1 MQTKKISV
9 TRALAELKRLDKEFS
24 TLIDN
29 SPYIAIQVGEG
40 DQAVGPNNIPV
51 AECVKAIQSAWDQIN
66 QIQKTRSSL
75 KAAIVKSNATVVV
88 TVAGK
93 QMTVAEAIELK
104 STISAQRTMLSNM
117 KRSYSMAQTA
127 QNEHNKKVEEKIDN
141 LLKSVYSADRSKVDS
156 SNYDAVAK
164 PQWAKAKAS
173 LIDPLKLADQIK
185 AKEAYIEEL
194 VTEVDYTLSEVN
206 ARTDIE
212 YEV

>member
-9 TRALAELKRLDKEFS
+9 TRALSELKRLDKEFGA
-24 TLIDN
+24 LIDN
-29 SPYIAIQVGEG
+29 APYIAVQVGEG

-51 AECVKAIQSAWDQIN
+51 AECVKAIQSAWDQLS

-88 TVAGK
+88 TVAGR

-104 STISAQRTMLSNM
+104 STIAAQKSMLSNM
-117 KRSYSMAQTA
+117 KRSYSMAQSA
-127 QNEHNKKVEEKIDN
+127 QNDHNKKVEERIDN
-141 LLKSVYSADRSKVDS
+141 HLKTLYGADRSKVDA

-164 PQWAKAKAS
+164 PLWAKAKAG

-185 AKEAYIEEL
+185 AKEKYIEEL
-194 VTEVDYTLSEVN
+194 ATEVDYILSEVN

>member
-24 TLIDN
+24 TIIDN

-51 AECVKAIQSAWDQIN
+51 AECVKAIQSAWDQIA

-75 KAAIVKSNATVVV
+75 KAAIVKSNASTTV
-88 TVAGK
+88 TVGGR

-104 STISAQRTMLSNM
+104 TTISAQRNMLSNM
-117 KRSYSMAQTA
+117 KRAYSMAQAA
-127 QNEHNKKVEEKIDN
+127 QNDHNKKVEEKIDN
-141 LLKSVYSADRSKVDS
+141 LLKTLYGADRSKIDPG
-156 SNYDAVAK
+156 NYDAVAK

-185 AKEAYIEEL
+185 AKEKYIEEL
-194 VTEVDYTLSEVN
+194 DTEVDYTLSEIN